1 MKIAAT
7 LALLLVVAF
16 TVAFTSTTVFA
27 KTQSL
32 EDVVKQTRRGLGR
45 AGMARRTIE
54 VDENRVVYFVGGRGA
69 RTIVLVHGVNDQA
82 GTWVS
87 VVPALMKDA
96 RVIAVD
102 LPGHG
107 ESAPATG
114 PLPMPL
120 MEKAVAAIIERES
133 PDAPIVLAGNSMGG
147 WVSILF
153 AADHPARVA
162 HLVLEDASGMM
173 WDMSHVPMFPKTRD
187 EAIKLLRLVHGP
199 DATIPDYLIDTMLKS
214 AASMPQARVLQAGI
228 LTSLVDLRLK
238 DLTMPVTLIWGA
250 HDGLLPIVYA
260 EALHAK
266 IAGSTLHVID
276 SAAHIPHRQAPK
288 EFVRLLYEAIQ

>member
-7 LALLLVVAF
+7 LALLLIAVVTSA
-16 TVAFTSTTVFA
+16 TVVA

-32 EDVVKQTRRGLGR
+32 EDVVKQTRRSLGR
-45 AGMARRTIE
+45 AGMTRRTLD
-54 VDENRVVYFVGGRGA
+54 VDGNGVVYFAGGRGA
-69 RTIVLVHGVNDQA
+69 RTIVLIHGVNDQA

-96 RVIAVD
+96 RVIAID

-107 ESAPATG
+107 ESAPAAG

-120 MEKAVAAIIERES
+120 MVKAVAAIIDRES

-147 WVSILF
+147 WVSILY

-173 WDMSHVPMFPKTRD
+173 WDLSHVPLFPKTRD

-199 DATIPDYLIDTMLKS
+199 DAPIPDYLIDTMLKS
-214 AASMPQARVLQAGI
+214 AGTMPQARVLQAGI
-228 LTSLVDLRLK
+228 LTSIVDLRLK

-250 HDGLLPIVYA
+250 HDGLLPVVYA

-276 SAAHIPHRQAPK
+276 DAAHIPHRQSPK
-288 EFVRLLYEAIQ
+288 EFVRLLHEAMQ

>member
-1 MKIAAT
+1 MKIIVT
-7 LALLLVVAF
+7 LALLLMAV
-16 TVAFTSTTVFA
+16 TSTTLFA
-27 KTQSL
+27 KTQTL
-32 EDVVKQTRRGLGR
+32 EDVVKETRRGLGR
-45 AGMARRTIE
+45 AGMTRRTID
-54 VDENRVVYFVGGRGA
+54 VDGNRVVYFAGGRGA

-82 GTWVS
+82 GTWVA

-96 RVIAVD
+96 RVIAID

-114 PLPMPL
+114 PLPLPM
-120 MEKAVAAIIERES
+120 MVKAVAAILDRES
-133 PDAPIVLAGNSMGG
+133 PDAPVVLAGNSMGG
-147 WVSILF
+147 WVSILY

-173 WDMSHVPMFPKTRD
+173 WDMSHVNFFPKNRE
-187 EAIKLLRLVHGP
+187 EAIKVLRLVHGP
-199 DATIPDYLIDTMLKS
+199 DAPIPDYLVDTLLKTAS
-214 AASMPQARVLQAGI
+214 SMPQARVLQAGV

-250 HDGLLPIVYA
+250 HDGLLPTVYA

-266 IAGSTLHVID
+266 IAGSTLHVIND
-276 SAAHIPHRQAPK
+276 AAHIPHRQAPK
-288 EFVRLLYEAIQ
+288 EFIRLMHEAIQ